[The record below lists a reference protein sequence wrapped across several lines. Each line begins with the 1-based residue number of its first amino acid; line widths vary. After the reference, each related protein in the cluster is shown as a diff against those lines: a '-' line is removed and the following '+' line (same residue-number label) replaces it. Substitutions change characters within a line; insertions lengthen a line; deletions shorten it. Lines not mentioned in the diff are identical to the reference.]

1 MMKIFLL
8 LLIFFITSCT
18 TPIGGA
24 KKVDDIKPQET
35 PSIESIEAGL
45 WMQKNKFKSIR
56 LVTAAYHMP
65 RSLREFSLISPTI
78 VVVPH
83 PGFPSNVHLKSWWMW
98 SGSAS
103 LLVSEYLKTLFIYL
117 RTFLDALDLVQ

>member
-45 WMQKNKFKSIR
+45 WMQMNNYEER
-56 LVTAAYHMP
+56 LKT
-65 RSLREFSLISPTI
+65 
-78 VVVPH
+78 
-83 PGFPSNVHLKSWWMW
+83 
-98 SGSAS
+98 SGSR
-103 LLVSEYLKTLFIYL
+103 LKDKDLEDYLKKILC
-117 RTFLDALDLVQ
+117 D